1 MGSYN
6 LNKDWFTNASYTY
19 GLSDSTSD
27 HAASLSIGY
36 RF

>member
-6 LNKDWFTNASYTY
+6 LNKDWFYTY
-19 GLSDSTSD
+19 GLSDSMSD